1 LRDVSGEGLLRS
13 LTVLLGVDVGVP
25 VHTTFSRRSPG
36 LVLATA
42 LAQAQASGPVHVVI
56 DATGLKVYGA
66 GEWLVEKHG
75 ERGMRTWRK
84 LRLAVV
90 RRTAALPPVSAVRS
104 VSARMRSLSWAV
116 KIRRCGRAVSSDDA
130 EAGAAAVGLRSGRAR
145 LGIDRCLCHWHEQDH
160 PSAPSRLNSRWADV
174 SSSLVWRAKT
184 GHLVT
189 TIGTP
194 AGGSNKHDY
203 DSSCTPNAMLTRPTA
218 AERRSGLGKTAIIL
232 PHGTS

>member
-90 RRTAALPPVSAVRS
+90 RRTAAMPLVSAVRS

-116 KIRRCGRAVSSDDA
+116 NIRRCGRAVSSDDA
-130 EAGAAAVGLRSGRAR
+130 EAGAATVGLGLRSGGAPASASTGVC
-145 LGIDRCLCHWHEQDH
+145 GIGM
-160 PSAPSRLNSRWADV
+160 S
-174 SSSLVWRAKT
+174 K
-184 GHLVT
+184 
-189 TIGTP
+189 
-194 AGGSNKHDY
+194 
-203 DSSCTPNAMLTRPTA
+203 
-218 AERRSGLGKTAIIL
+218 IIL
-232 PHGTS
+232 QHPQG